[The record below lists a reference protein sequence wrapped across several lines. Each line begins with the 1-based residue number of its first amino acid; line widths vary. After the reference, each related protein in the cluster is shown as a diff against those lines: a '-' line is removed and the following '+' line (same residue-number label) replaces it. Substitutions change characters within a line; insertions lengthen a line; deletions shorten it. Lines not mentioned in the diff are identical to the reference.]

1 MCSIIRSG
9 GKNRMKRFRSPVF
22 CIGLVLTL
30 IGVVMFLSNVRVGDF
45 SFTHFSRNNIGPLL
59 LVLWCIVLTLLIIRQ
74 SLLFELLLGAV
85 TLALIVVI
93 ILNVHIYVVS
103 TPMIKFLAMLALIFG
118 GAGLMIRDIF

>member
-1 MCSIIRSG
+1 
-9 GKNRMKRFRSPVF
+9 MKRFRSPVF

-74 SLLFELLLGAV
+74 FLLFELLLGAV

>member
-9 GKNRMKRFRSPVF
+9 GKSRMKRFRSPVF
-22 CIGLVLTL
+22 CIGLILTL